1 MGWDE
6 DLDGDKVPGLG
17 KLEVKDEGTGGGF
30 ISCTGR
36 WGNGLRQAVRI
47 FVRIEIFLC
56 RWEED

>member
-30 ISCTGR
+30 ICCTGR

-47 FVRIEIFLC
+47 FVRIEIFLW
-56 RWEED
+56 R